1 MQAALSKRW
10 TGRKCSRGRGRW
22 VTCGTIF
29 AALMILSASSDAGA
43 AVAPGRLLSASGVAY
58 GGVIEFNQD
67 GSNVVNLTSNTFG
80 QGTNNPDGQYKS
92 DYASV
97 ARNGTTA
104 FASSRGSQGWRIY
117 VMNAV
122 GADVRE
128 LTRPTSAAGVFSN
141 DLDPVISPDGSRI
154 AFISNRDGVARQ
166 PQTTGLI
173 DIYIV
178 NVNGTGLRQVTKSE
192 MGSHDGVS
200 SIRGLVWSPT
210 GKQIAFRGERL
221 APEAGGG
228 PPDLQDV
235 LGFISPTGAGEQDDV
250 VGDCADAGAL
260 DWSGGRIIYTF
271 GGSVQGCPATT
282 LVVRNA
288 GSGASTTISAA
299 QLGNLPSTG
308 AGSVRLSPDGSQI
321 VYTEA
326 QGTATELVTISAS
339 GTGRQVRPVP
349 IDFGAWLWWAP
360 GAAVPKPV
368 RLALS
373 PAKITLH
380 RGGKSVQVHATV
392 LDARG
397 HVISDSAGDWTM
409 DGLNAGSPA
418 CGTTGVLKAASGA
431 SPQTTTLHATNA
443 GLRAVASVTVT

>member
-1 MQAALSKRW
+1 LNRW
-10 TGRKCSRGRGRW
+10 RGRGFSRQHW
-22 VTCGTIF
+22 GCAVCGTIL
-29 AALMILSASSDAGA
+29 AALTILPASSGAGA
-43 AVAPGRLLSASGVAY
+43 AAAPGRLLAATGVAY
-58 GGVIEFNQD
+58 GGIIEFNHD
-67 GSNVVNLTSNTFG
+67 GSNLVNLTSNTFG
-80 QGTNNPDGQYKS
+80 QATNNPDGQYKS

-104 FASSRGSQGWRIY
+104 FASNRGGQGWRIY
-117 VMNAV
+117 VMNAI
-122 GADVRE
+122 GGNVRE
-128 LTRPTSAAGVFSN
+128 LTKPTSAAGVFSN

-154 AFISNRDGVARQ
+154 AFISNRAGVTRN
-166 PQTTGLI
+166 PQVTGLI

-192 MGSHDGVS
+192 FGSHDGAS
-200 SIRGLVWSPT
+200 AIRGLVWSPT
-210 GKQIAFRGERL
+210 GKQIAFRGERI

-228 PPDLQDV
+228 APDLQDV
-235 LGFISPTGAGEQDDV
+235 LGFISPTGLGEQDDV

-288 GSGASTTISAA
+288 GSGTSTTISAA

-308 AGSVRLSPDGSQI
+308 PGSVRLSPDGTQI
-321 VYTEA
+321 VYTET
-326 QGTATELVTISAS
+326 QGTATDLVTITAS
-339 GTGRQVRPVP
+339 GTGRQAKPEP
-349 IDFGAWLWWAP
+349 IDVGAWLWWAP
-360 GAAVPKPV
+360 GAAVPKPA

-380 RGGKSVQVHATV
+380 RGGKNVQVQATV
-392 LDARG
+392 LDASG

-409 DGLNAGSPA
+409 DGLNAGSPS
-418 CGTTGVLKAASGA
+418 CTTTGLLKATSTA

-443 GLRAVASVTVT
+443 GLKATASVTVA